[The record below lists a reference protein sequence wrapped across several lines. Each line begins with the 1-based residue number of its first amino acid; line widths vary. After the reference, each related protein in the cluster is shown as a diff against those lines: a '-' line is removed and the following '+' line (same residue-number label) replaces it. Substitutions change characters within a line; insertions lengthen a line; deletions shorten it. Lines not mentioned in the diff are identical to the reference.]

1 MNKSMASLP
10 VERPWLVIFTSLLL
24 VAGIGYFLQFVQPSV
39 NFKDMLGENYP
50 GLTDYDYLQT
60 QYIPDDNLLVLIEAK
75 SGDAFEADIL
85 SGVYELTAAL
95 WKTPFSARVDS
106 VTNFQFSEANGD
118 DLVVDSLVPDPAL
131 LTEERLAKVK
141 HIALNDPIALHGVV
155 NPEGNVLAINVTFNF
170 PLLAPDEKL
179 IAYDFVDSL
188 AAGYREQFPQTNVY
202 VGGMTALDATVMN
215 LSMQETVLFLALV
228 LIISIVLLMLLLRV
242 VLPVLAVIPMLLFSV
257 ICGMALAGMMGW
269 KLTPFT
275 TTVPMII
282 LIIGIADA
290 VHLITV
296 YMQQL
301 NKGESKK
308 AALAHSITLN
318 RKAIFITSITTA
330 IGFLTLN
337 FSGSTSIAALGN
349 EAAFGVMIACLLS
362 LTFLPAV
369 LVLLPVKTRVKKAS
383 NTVFYE
389 SLTDKLFN
397 YRKVILSATAVI
409 VVGLALSATQNE
421 FNDRIPT
428 YFDKS
433 LPWRQANDFSEEQ
446 FGSAYNFTYSL
457 NSGQV
462 GGVANPQYLADVEK
476 FTQYLRSIE
485 QVSYVKSIADTF
497 KRLNKN
503 MHGDDPQFY
512 KLPEDRAL
520 AAQYLLLYEMSLPF
534 GLGLDN
540 QINHDKSATK
550 LLASFQSMSVSEVL
564 IMEAAIDEWLKTNLP
579 HIEYVG
585 SGVQIM
591 FAHLMER
598 DTKGLTLGAIYGLL
612 IISML
617 LIVMLKSWRIGV
629 LSVLPNLVPIIA
641 AFGVWGLLVTQV
653 GFGLA
658 MVSGMSIGVIVD
670 DTVHFLTKYLH
681 ARHENGLDAKQA
693 VTFAFETVAPSI
705 VFTTLVLVVGFL
717 SMVLVSEFRVNT
729 DMGKMTAIIMLFAL
743 VFDLI
748 VLPVLLMVFDRDK
761 STNAKVDN

>member
-1 MNKSMASLP
+1 MKSSMTTLP

-24 VAGIGYFLQFVQPSV
+24 VACIGYFLQFVSPSV

-75 SGDAFEADIL
+75 SGDAFDADIL
-85 SGVYELTAAL
+85 AGVYELTAAL

-118 DLVVDSLVPDPAL
+118 DLVVDALVSDPEF
-131 LTEERLAKVK
+131 LTTDRLAKVK

-155 NPEGNVLAINVTFNF
+155 NPQGNVLAINVTFNF

-179 IAYDFVDSL
+179 IAYDFVDKLS
-188 AAGYREQFPQTNVY
+188 AQYREDYPQTNVY
-202 VGGMTALDATVMN
+202 VGGLTALDATVMN
-215 LSMQETVLFLALV
+215 LSMKETGLFLALV
-228 LIISIVLLMLLLRV
+228 ILISIVLLILLLRV
-242 VLPVLAVIPMLLFSV
+242 VLLVLAIIPMLLFSV
-257 ICGMALAGMMGW
+257 ISAMALAGMMGW

-296 YMQQL
+296 YVHQL
-301 NKGESKK
+301 NKGKAKK
-308 AALAHSITLN
+308 AALAHSIAIN

-369 LVLLPVKTRVKKAS
+369 LVLLPGKSRVNKAG
-383 NTVFYE
+383 NEAFYQ
-389 SLTDKLFN
+389 SLTHCLYH
-397 YRKVILSATAVI
+397 YRKAILSVTAVI
-409 VVGLALSATQNE
+409 VVSLSLSAMQNV
-421 FNDRIPT
+421 FNDTIPT

-433 LPWRQANDFSEEQ
+433 LPWRQANDFSEAQ

-457 NSGQV
+457 KSDGV
-462 GGVANPQYLADVEK
+462 GGVANPKYLADVEK

-497 KRLNKN
+497 KRLNKS
-503 MHGDDPQFY
+503 MHADDQKFY
-512 KLPEDRAL
+512 TLPESKAL

-550 LLASFQSMSVSEVL
+550 LLASFRSMSVSEVL
-564 IMEAAIDEWLKTNLP
+564 AMEATINHWLATNLP

-598 DTKGLTLGAIYGLL
+598 DTKGLTLGAIYGLM

-617 LIVMLKSWRIGV
+617 LIFIFKSLRIGL
-629 LSVLPNLVPIIA
+629 LSIFPNLVPIIS
-641 AFGVWGLLVTQV
+641 AFGVWGLLFTQV

-670 DTVHFLTKYLH
+670 DTVHFLSKYLH
-681 ARHENGLDAKQA
+681 ARRESGLSPKQA

-705 VFTTLVLVVGFL
+705 VFTTLILVAGFL

-729 DMGKMTAIIMLFAL
+729 DMGKMTSIILLFAL
-743 VFDLI
+743 VFDLV
-748 VLPVLLMVFDRDK
+748 VLPVLLMVFDREDLTTEK
-761 STNAKVDN
+761 